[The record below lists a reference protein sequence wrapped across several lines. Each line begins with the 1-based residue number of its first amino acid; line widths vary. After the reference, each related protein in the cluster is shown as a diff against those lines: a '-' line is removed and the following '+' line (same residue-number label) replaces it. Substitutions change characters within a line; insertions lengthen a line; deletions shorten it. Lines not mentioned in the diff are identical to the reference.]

1 MWQRKSSQFSK
12 SAIFLLNDYLLFEK
26 LVNWQQL
33 FTRFHSF
40 KVRKRIMTKLSGLAL
55 NIFLILVNL
64 ELGLMQQLVQLLIFF
79 DWLNLRMASL
89 RPLQLLWML
98 IQIIVRTKI
107 NLDQTKIIL
116 IIAIAKN
123 SILSGSFHIWCEISN
138 FCKVAYWKPAVLS
151 LNVEICSNL
160 PQNPPENRWERRNS
174 ILNCGIYL
182 FFRT

>member
-79 DWLNLRMASL
+79 DWLNPRMASL
-89 RPLQLLWML
+89 LRPLKLLWKL
-98 IQIIVRTKI
+98 IVETKI
-107 NLDQTKIIL
+107 NLHQTKTIL
-116 IIAIAKN
+116 IIAIGKN
-123 SILSGSFHIWCEISN
+123 SILFGSFHIWCEISN